1 VKFTS
6 SKFVIFYKLA
16 NELTSRVQAING
28 IFVSFASFWRSYRR
42 IIILILVTVL
52 LTLVISATMSIVL
65 SRFTN
70 LSVPSVGNI
79 RAIGVEAYWE
89 FGGENKTEIVDWGTI
104 FPGLSKNVTLY
115 VKSVSNVET
124 TLNLTA
130 MNWNPPQIS
139 DYLNLSWSYDGTP
152 LEPGEVIQVT
162 LTLSTSS
169 STSLAQYLIV
179 NDVRSFD
186 FDIDILATELE

>member
-1 VKFTS
+1 MF
-6 SKFVIFYKLA
+6 A
-16 NELTSRVQAING
+16 
-28 IFVSFASFWRSYRR
+28 SFASFLRSYRR
-42 IIILILVTVL
+42 IIIVILITVL
-52 LTLVISATMSIVL
+52 LSLIISAMISILL

-70 LSVPSVGNI
+70 LAIPSVGNI
-79 RAIGVEAYWE
+79 RTIGVEAYWDLD
-89 FGGENKTEIVDWGTI
+89 GENKTGTVEWGTI
-104 FPGLSKNVTLY
+104 FPGLSKSIILY
-115 VKSVSNVET
+115 LKSVSNVET

-130 MNWNPPQIS
+130 INWNPPQIS

-162 LTLSTSS
+162 LTLSASS
-169 STSLAQYLIV
+169 SNSLAQYLIT

>member
-1 VKFTS
+1 MF
-6 SKFVIFYKLA
+6 A
-16 NELTSRVQAING
+16 
-28 IFVSFASFWRSYRR
+28 SFASFLRSYRR
-42 IIILILVTVL
+42 TIIVILITVL
-52 LTLVISATMSIVL
+52 LSLIISAMISILL

-70 LSVPSVGNI
+70 LAIPSVGNI
-79 RAIGVEAYWE
+79 RTIGVEAYWDLD
-89 FGGENKTEIVDWGTI
+89 GENKTETVEWGTI
-104 FPGLSKNVTLY
+104 FPGLSKSIILY
-115 VKSVSNVET
+115 LKSVSNVET

-130 MNWNPPQIS
+130 INWNPPQIS

-162 LTLSTSS
+162 LTLSASS
-169 STSLAQYLIV
+169 SNSLAQYLIT